1 MTFHHRAVV
10 AGTALSTARISS
22 AHPAASLRLA
32 TGGGLGGAK
41 GDVFSATPVTN
52 VTLEWFQKP
61 PSVMRVGQSYTAIAG
76 ASTLVN
82 GVKTYVN
89 GTCLFITGANNN
101 GAGTALNGSKVCG
114 APSSTQVS
122 STTKFRTPPK
132 ENPGFATFTIIPTKT
147 GGLSLTLSAV
157 ALVSL
162 GGVEGNNT
170 LAVKTNVK
178 P

>member
-1 MTFHHRAVV
+1 MPCES
-10 AGTALSTARISS
+10 LSPEPAY
-22 AHPAASLRLA
+22 AAASLRLA

-52 VTLEWFQKP
+52 VTLEWLQKP
-61 PSVMRVGQSYTAIAG
+61 PSVMRLGQTYTAIAG

-101 GAGTALNGSKVCG
+101 GTGTALNGSKGCG
-114 APSSTQVS
+114 TPSATQVS
-122 STTKFRTPPK
+122 SATTFRTPPK
-132 ENPGFATFTIIPTKT
+132 QNPGFATFIIIPTKT

-162 GGVEGNNT
+162 GGVDGNNT
-170 LAVKTNVK
+170 LVAKTNVK